1 MPGFVLAHT
10 PQWMRH
16 FAGQGHDPRPLAAGV
31 EGAIYDLGGGLV
43 AKVWRDRRPAEL
55 VRMQAF
61 YADVGAAGLPFST
74 PEILAVEQAHGRS
87 VTYER
92 KLPGEPLER
101 RLGDG
106 GEGLDPVAARCVAGV
121 LRALSTVPATP
132 AMRQLAVLDE
142 DRPLWDGAASFP
154 AALLGLLGR
163 RADRFG
169 PVIRGNLPDFDRRYA
184 RLRERLAGLPSVPG
198 TVVHGDLVTG
208 NILVDEQARPLAVLD
223 FGFLTTAGD
232 PRFDAAIAACV
243 MNMYGPHAPA
253 ITGALTAQ
261 LARDLGYPPD
271 VLLTYQAAYAVATS
285 NAFTPD
291 GSDGH
296 FAWCIRQLR
305 RPDITE
311 LLNATRITRWERPC

>member
-1 MPGFVLAHT
+1 MPEFVLAHT
-10 PQWMRH
+10 QQWMRH
-16 FAGQGHDPRPLAAGV
+16 FAGQGHDPRPLAAGA

-55 VRMQAF
+55 VRMQSF
-61 YADVGAAGLPFST
+61 YADVAAAGLPFRT
-74 PEILAVEQAHGRS
+74 PQILAVEQAHGRS

-92 KLPGEPLER
+92 KLPGEPLDR

-106 GEGLDPVAARCVAGV
+106 DEGPDPVAARCVAGV
-121 LRALSTVPATP
+121 LRALSTVPATA

-142 DRPLWDGAASFP
+142 DRPVWDGAGSFQ
-154 AALLGLLGR
+154 AALLGLLSR
-163 RADRFG
+163 RVDRFG
-169 PVIRGNLPDFDRRYA
+169 PVIRGHLPDFDRRYA
-184 RLRERLAGLPSVPG
+184 RLRERLARLPAVPD
-198 TVVHGDLVTG
+198 TVIHGDLVTG

-232 PRFDAAIAACV
+232 PRLDAAIAACV

-253 ITGALTAQ
+253 ITGALTGQ
-261 LARDLGYPPD
+261 LARDLGYPSD

-296 FAWCIRQLR
+296 FAWCVRQLR
-305 RPDITE
+305 RPDIT
-311 LLNATRITRWERPC
+311 AVMRRA